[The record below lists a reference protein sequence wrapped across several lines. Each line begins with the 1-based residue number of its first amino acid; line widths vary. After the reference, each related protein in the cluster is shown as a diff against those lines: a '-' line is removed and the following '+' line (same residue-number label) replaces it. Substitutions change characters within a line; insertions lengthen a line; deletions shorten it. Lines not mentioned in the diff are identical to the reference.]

1 MGMLIYYLQL
11 KESQEAKN
19 YAENFAKYYEIYLT

>member
-1 MGMLIYYLQL
+1 MRMLIYYLQL

-19 YAENFAKYYEIYLT
+19 YAENFAKYYERYI